1 MYFLI
6 INKKEFQ
13 YKQQLFIIIF
23 KNLKLYKI
31 KKIKNQKKLFISF
44 KNSKNNKKRKQ
55 QFKKKY
61 LYKPY

>member
-23 KNLKLYKI
+23 NNLKLYKI